1 MDINAD
7 GKIDILTGC
16 YSHDEMGAEMGGLFQ
31 VLWGTDKGFT
41 APQILKGTD
50 GVRLVLPSGGS
61 GSMRASAPLAP
72 QGDEAENEAAIA
84 AMEADPIID
93 RICTRPTAVDF
104 DGDGDLDIVSGNF
117 SGTFVLFSG
126 EGAGKFAPRGTVL
139 NDAAGTA
146 LRVDMHSDPVF
157 ADWDGDGDLD
167 ILSGS
172 VMGGVYLAVN
182 QGTRGEPQYAPFE
195 TLIHSAGEMAQL
207 STRVMPDD
215 SHLTMPQ
222 NDTRI
227 WVDDVNGD
235 GKLDVLVGD
244 TCELITPADG
254 LDLATAQAKYD
265 ELLKRQAEMF
275 SNDAGYGPDGPSEE
289 QMNEI
294 MKRYEEMDREFAKVV
309 KRESTGYVWVYE
321 RR

>member
-1 MDINAD
+1 VDINAD
-7 GKIDILTGC
+7 GRIDILTGC
-16 YSHDEMGAEMGGLFQ
+16 YSHDEMGSEMGGLFQ
-31 VLWGTDKGFT
+31 VLYGSEKGFT

-61 GSMRASAPLAP
+61 GPMRASAPLVP
-72 QGDEAENEAAIA
+72 QDGEAEA
-84 AMEADPIID
+84 AMVAMDADPVID

-104 DGDGDLDIVSGNF
+104 DNDGDLDIVSGNF
-117 SGTFVLFSG
+117 SGTFVLFGG
-126 EGAGKFAPRGTVL
+126 EGAGAFAQLGTVL
-139 NDAAGTA
+139 NDVNGQP

-182 QGTRGEPQYAPFE
+182 QGSRAEPQYAPFE
-195 TLIHSAGEMAQL
+195 TLIPSAGESAEL
-207 STRVMPDD
+207 SSRVMPDD

-244 TCELITPADG
+244 TTQLIMPADG

-265 ELLKRQAEMF
+265 ELMRRQSEIWMGAE
-275 SNDAGYGPDGPSEE
+275 YGAEGPTQEQMEE
-289 QMNEI
+289 Q
-294 MKRYEEMDREFAKVV
+294 MKRYEELEKEFEKVV
-309 KRESTGYVWVYE
+309 KRESTGFVWLYT